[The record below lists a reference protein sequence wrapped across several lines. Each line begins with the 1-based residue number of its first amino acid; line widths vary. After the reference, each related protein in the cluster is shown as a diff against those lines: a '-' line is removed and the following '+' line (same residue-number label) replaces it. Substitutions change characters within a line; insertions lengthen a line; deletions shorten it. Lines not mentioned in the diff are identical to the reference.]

1 MYVSARDR
9 RILDELLA
17 HPEGVTVAYL
27 AEALDVS
34 ERTIHRDLTTFDSLL
49 QPYELTLEKKS
60 GTGLRLS
67 GPDQELQ
74 ALTEDLSEAR
84 SIDFLPEQRQLL
96 LSYKLL
102 TATEPVKLHAL
113 ASELHITEATV
124 RSDLD
129 KLTDWMEQHQL
140 TLLRRRGFGIQAAG
154 EEQAKR
160 RAIRALLANHLNDT
174 DLLRFIR
181 RRTLAETGGRTKAIA
196 DQLLGFVDE
205 DRIQE
210 VERAVEEVTRRLPV
224 PIADSSYAALVVHL
238 ALALER
244 IQLGERVQMKEEL
257 LERLKQTQEF
267 PLAASLAARLE
278 ERLDLTIP
286 NTEIGYI
293 TMHLRGAK
301 LQRDTAFQADPDLDI
316 SFLASRLIRHVSD
329 RYGTAFSGHAL
340 EKGLTAHLSPAL
352 YRMQQQMSIHNPLKD
367 TIQTK
372 YPQLF
377 AAVADA
383 ARHVFAELDVPDDEV
398 GFLVLHFGS
407 ALELDDGR
415 EYHAYVICSTG
426 IGSSK
431 MMAARLKRELPQIT
445 SMEQLSVYELD
456 QKTLDPADL
465 IISTIALD
473 DAYDYI
479 QVNPFLTDDELAEIE
494 HYMARKPGRTPDSVS
509 KQPAAGT
516 LESMQSQLNEA
527 LQLMQ
532 HVELIQESTA
542 VPFWQSMQNTLLYL
556 QGKGFVSDARAVK
569 NALQERE
576 QLSGVGLPNTQL
588 ALYHARSSDIREP
601 VFLLVERLHPEP
613 IRAMDGSTIHV
624 RRILLMLAPLDMS
637 DTQSSLLSSISGMI
651 VKNERNLRLFA
662 EGSEKEIKDVM
673 SGEFLQLIR
682 GITNE

>member
-67 GPDQELQ
+67 GPDSELQ
-74 ALTEDLSEAR
+74 TLTNDLSEAR

-102 TATEPVKLHAL
+102 TATEPVKLQAL

-124 RSDLD
+124 RNDLD
-129 KLTDWMEQHQL
+129 KLTSWMEDHQL

-154 EEQAKR
+154 EEASKR
-160 RAIRALLANHLNDT
+160 RAIRALLADHLNDT

-205 DRIQE
+205 ERIQE
-210 VERAVEEVTRRLPV
+210 VEQAVEEVNRQLPV

-238 ALALER
+238 TLALER

-257 LERLKQTQEF
+257 LARLRDKQEF

-278 ERLDLTIP
+278 ERLSLSIP
-286 NTEIGYI
+286 ETEIGYI

-301 LQRDTAFQADPDLDI
+301 LQRDTQFQADPDLDI
-316 SFLASRLIRHVSD
+316 SFLAGRLIRHVSD
-329 RYGTAFSGHAL
+329 RYGTTFAGHAL
-340 EKGLTAHLSPAL
+340 EQGLTAHLSPAL
-352 YRMQQQMSIHNPLKD
+352 YRMQQQMSIHNPLKE
-367 TIQTK
+367 TIQSK
-372 YPQLF
+372 YPELF
-377 AAVADA
+377 NAVQDA
-383 ARHVFAELDVPDDEV
+383 AGHVFADLPVPEDEV

-431 MMAARLKRELPQIT
+431 MMAARLKREFPQIT
-445 SMEQLSVYELD
+445 SMEQLSVYELE
-456 QKTLDPADL
+456 QKQLDPGDL

-473 DAYDYI
+473 EQYDHI
-479 QVNPFLTDDELAEIE
+479 QVNPFVTEEELAAIE
-494 HYMARKPGRTPDSVS
+494 RYMGRKPGKRE
-509 KQPAAGT
+509 QPQQSEPEGS
-516 LESMQSQLNEA
+516 LESMQSQLNAA
-527 LQLMQ
+527 LHLMQ
-532 HVELIQESTA
+532 HVELIQESTS
-542 VPFWQSMQNTLLYL
+542 VPFWTSLYNTLLYL
-556 QGKGFVSDARAVK
+556 QGKGFVGDAEAVTR
-569 NALQERE
+569 ALQERTK
-576 QLSGVGLPNTQL
+576 LSGVGLPNTQL
-588 ALYHARSSDIREP
+588 ALYHARTSEVREP
-601 VFLLVERLHPEP
+601 VFLILERIQEEP
-613 IRAMDGSTIHV
+613 VQAMDGSTIYV
-624 RRILLMLAPLDMS
+624 RRILLMLAPQQMNEIE
-637 DTQSSLLSSISGMI
+637 SSMLSRISSMI
-651 VKNERNLRLFA
+651 VKNDTSLRLFA
-662 EGSEKEIKDVM
+662 EGTEKDVKDFM

-682 GITNE
+682 GIN